1 MKKSII
7 ISALALCFAVVNVNA
22 NPVSENVKKHA
33 VEAVLKVNPFCV
45 SIAKGDVETVVKLI
59 NLGTDVNQKSNG
71 MTPAMY
77 AAKFNRCE
85 ILKLLI
91 NKGAKLKVK
100 SDKGMT
106 AKKYAELSN
115 AKQAKAIIE
124 KAIKTSK
131 NKK

>member
-1 MKKSII
+1 M
-7 ISALALCFAVVNVNA
+7 
-22 NPVSENVKKHA
+22 
-33 VEAVLKVNPFCV
+33 
-45 SIAKGDVETVVKLI
+45 SIAKGDFETVVKLI

-91 NKGAKLKVK
+91 NNGAQLKVK

-115 AKQAKAIIE
+115 AKEAKAIIE
-124 KAIKTSK
+124 NALKASK
-131 NKK
+131 KKK

>member
-7 ISALALCFAVVNVNA
+7 ISAVALCFAINVNA
-22 NPVSENVKKHA
+22 NPISENVKA
-33 VEAVLKVNPFCV
+33 QTVEAVFKVNPFCV
-45 SIAKGDVETVVKLI
+45 SIAKGDVETVAKLI
-59 NLGTDVNQKSNG
+59 KLGTDVNQKSNG

-77 AAKFNRCE
+77 AAKFNRTE

-91 NKGAKLKVK
+91 SKGAKLKVK

-115 AKQAKAIIE
+115 AKEAKAIIVDAL
-124 KAIKTSK
+124 KASK
-131 NKK
+131 KKK

>member
-1 MKKSII
+1 MKKTVI

-22 NPVSENVKKHA
+22 NSVSENVQKHT
-33 VEAVLKVNPFCV
+33 VESVLKKVNPFCV
-45 SIAKGDVETVVKLI
+45 SIAKGDLETVIKLI

-91 NKGAKLKVK
+91 NNGAKLKVK

-115 AKQAKAIIE
+115 AKEAQAIIVN
-124 KAIKTSK
+124 TLK
-131 NKK
+131 NKNS

>member
-1 MKKSII
+1 MKKTII
-7 ISALALCFAVVNVNA
+7 ISAIALCFSVVSVNA
-22 NPVSENVKKHA
+22 NSITENVKNQS
-33 VEAVLKVNPFCV
+33 VETLVKVSPFCISV
-45 SIAKGDVETVVKLI
+45 AKGDLETVKKLI

-77 AAKFNRCE
+77 AARFNRTE

-91 NKGAKLKVK
+91 SNGANLKVK

-115 AKQAKAIIE
+115 AKEAKGIIVE
-124 KAIKTSK
+124 AL
-131 NKK
+131 KKKK